1 LLAPFALGLI
11 LFFIIILDKELRYQH
26 RPPYYFAV
34 LLAAVFVVFLVAV
47 IMSKKSKMP
56 PLCSMGNRLSKLYSK
71 LSLWSILLILIL
83 LLLLYIFT
91 TKGGRIGSDGY
102 FYFSYLHSIYFDGDL
117 DFYNEYNHFG
127 LFRFSY
133 LKGKTPTGLYHN
145 VFSIG
150 PALLWTPFYLTAH
163 TAVFFYN
170 LLGGEIEADGFSYP
184 YATAVTFGSL
194 VFGFLGLL
202 IIYSILKR
210 YFSSSLSFLT
220 VITVLFGSF
229 IIWYMVYEPSMSHS
243 LSFFASSLFIFLWI
257 RDDDK
262 SSLKY
267 WLLLGISAGL
277 MAAIRW
283 QNALFLLLPAAY
295 GVAKGILF
303 LREKNYRKLKRLIL
317 NVLIFLF
324 PIFLLFIPQMIV
336 WKSLYGAFLT
346 VPQQS
351 KVLWH
356 RPEVWDLLF
365 SSRHGLL
372 SWTPMVY
379 LSLIGLGFFFKKEK
393 FLIANLSVVFI
404 IMIYLNSIIQDWWA
418 GWAFGSRRFASCLPI
433 FALGFAALM
442 DFLLRRPKIL
452 LSGFLIILIGWNLMF
467 MMQFKRGEVLPDQP
481 ISFAE
486 VAQRQVESVHAKAG
500 YPFSFPANLIFS
512 LKYGVSPGKYD
523 LLVGR
528 YFYQPTINVGADDE
542 IYIGRGWSYPQ
553 VERKNVGF
561 RWSNAWESTLLIPLQ
576 SPQNYQFSMQM
587 WPYWVE
593 GLPRQTVEIWINGTF
608 LNRIT
613 LKQEPSLYSINAPSN
628 YWKRRINEIKFRYR
642 YIASPAE
649 TVGSKD
655 LRRIGIAVDYIKLKI
670 IK

>member
-1 LLAPFALGLI
+1 
-11 LFFIIILDKELRYQH
+11 
-26 RPPYYFAV
+26 
-34 LLAAVFVVFLVAV
+34 
-47 IMSKKSKMP
+47 MS
-56 PLCSMGNRLSKLYSK
+56 LC
-71 LSLWSILLILIL
+71 SILLVLIL
-83 LLLLYIFT
+83 LLLVYIFT
-91 TKGGRIGSDGY
+91 TKGGRIGSDGH

-117 DFYNEYNHFG
+117 DFYNEYTHFG

-150 PALLWTPFYLTAH
+150 PSLLWTPFYLTAH
-163 TAVFFYN
+163 VAVFFNN
-170 LLGGEIEADGFSYP
+170 LLGGEVEANGFSYP

-194 VFGFLGLL
+194 VFGFLGLVL
-202 IIYSILKR
+202 IYSILKT

-220 VITVLFGSF
+220 VLTVLFGSF

-243 LSFFASSLFIFLWI
+243 LSFFSSSLFIYLWL
-257 RDDDK
+257 RYHDK
-262 SSLKY
+262 SNFKY
-267 WLLLGISAGL
+267 WLLLGISAGI
-277 MAAIRW
+277 MVAIRW
-283 QNALFLLLPAAY
+283 QNALFLLIPAAY
-295 GVAKGILF
+295 NILKGASF
-303 LREKNYRKLKRLIL
+303 LRQKNFHDLMILIL
-317 NVLIFLF
+317 NMLMFLA

-356 RPEVWDLLF
+356 RPEVWDMLF

-372 SWTPMVY
+372 SWTPMIY

-393 FLIANLSVVFI
+393 FLLTNLIAVFI
-404 IMIYLNSIIQDWWA
+404 LMIYFNSIIQDWWA

-452 LSGFLIILIGWNLMF
+452 LSGFLLILVSWNLMF
-467 MMQFKRGEVLPDQP
+467 MTQFKRGELPPDHP
-481 ISFAE
+481 ISFSE
-486 VAQRQVESVHAKAG
+486 VAHRQVERVHAKIG
-500 YPFSFPANLIFS
+500 YPFSFPANLLVS

-528 YFYQPTINVGADDE
+528 YFYHPTIDIGTDDE
-542 IYIGRGWSYPQ
+542 IYIGRGWSYAQ
-553 VERKNVGF
+553 TERENISF
-561 RWSNAWESTLLIPLQ
+561 RWSKAWESTLLIPLQ
-576 SPQNYQFSMQM
+576 SPQNYQLSVQM

-593 GLPRQTVEIWINGTF
+593 GLPRQTVEIWINDTF
-608 LNRIT
+608 HSRIT
-613 LKQEPSLYSINAPSN
+613 LKQASSLYTINVPSF
-628 YWKRRINEIKFRYR
+628 YWKSKINEIKFRYR

-655 LRRIGIAVDYIKLKI
+655 LRRIGIALDYIKLKI